1 MTTPWN
7 RERLQELE
15 AIYIQDRSKGLLTKV
30 QLLRLL
36 HRLDRIS
43 STLNA

>member
-1 MTTPWN
+1 MSTPWN

-15 AIYIQDRSKGLLTKV
+15 VIYIQDRAKGLLTKV

>member
-1 MTTPWN
+1 MATWTPA
-7 RERLQELE
+7 RLQELE
-15 AIYIQDRSKGLLTKV
+15 AVYIQDRSKGLLTEA

-43 STLNA
+43 AARNA

>member
-1 MTTPWN
+1 MTHWT
-7 RERLQELE
+7 RDRLQELE
-15 AIYIQDRSKGLLTKV
+15 ATYLQDRSKGLLTKV

-43 STLNA
+43 ATLDH

>member
-1 MTTPWN
+1 MTTWTLD
-7 RERLQELE
+7 RIQQLE
-15 AIYIQDRSKGLLTKV
+15 ATYIQDRSKGLLTQV

-43 STLNA
+43 ASLNL

>member
-1 MTTPWN
+1 MTWT
-7 RERLQELE
+7 RQRLSELE
-15 AIYIQDRSKGLLTKV
+15 QTYIQDRAKGLLTKV